1 MSTSIATRAMPD
13 CFHMA
18 LYSVKCTG
26 ACTRAPSRY
35 RLMVAGTC
43 WLATLFHGS
52 MLTCLILNFVMFGN
66 ESRDFLA
73 TVGIVQF
80 YPWPAWAYRWTF
92 MESNVCTYI
101 YIYMSFINILKSW
114 NISYVYFIFL
124 ECWLDTQTVST
135 YLSRHTWN
143 LHVCANTDKT

>member
-101 YIYMSFINILKSW
+101 YIYVFYQHLEVLK
-114 NISYVYFIFL
+114 YFIRIFHL
-124 ECWLDTQTVST
+124 PGMLTGHTNRINVSIET
-135 YLSRHTWN
+135 YMKFTCL
-143 LHVCANTDKT
+143 CKY